1 MKGIRVNV
9 ESLMPQL
16 RRVLLFRYLS
26 DESIKNLLGC
36 SHFVEAEDGE
46 YFIHE
51 HEIESRVYVILEGSC
66 AVMVQQEDHE
76 AYVATLG
83 PGQVVGEAA
92 IFANRP
98 RTASV
103 VSQGVSRLLCF
114 ERGEFLRVLR
124 DEPSAGMRVL
134 FVMVHNLLSKL
145 REVNLELAFERRD
158 NAPQEDVDALI
169 ESLMNGNSDS

>member
-1 MKGIRVNV
+1 
-9 ESLMPQL
+9 MPQL

-26 DESIKNLLGC
+26 DESVTKLLAC
-36 SHFVEAEDGE
+36 SHFTEVDDGE

-51 HEIESRVYVILEGSC
+51 HEVESRVFVILEGSC
-66 AVMVQQEDHE
+66 AVMVQQEDRE

-92 IFANRP
+92 IFANLP

-103 VSQGVSRLLCF
+103 VSKGISRLLCF
-114 ERGEFLRVLR
+114 ERNEFLRVLR
-124 DEPSAGMRVL
+124 TEPSAGMRVL

-145 REVNLELAFERRD
+145 REVNLELAFERRENVAQD
-158 NAPQEDVDALI
+158 DIDALI
-169 ESLMNGNSDS
+169 GSLMDEDT